1 VTSPE
6 QCIGSSITAADQPTQ
21 HPQSAFT
28 ALSSDLTDILAT
40 SRDYNE
46 LLFAW
51 KGWRDASG
59 AKIKDKY
66 KRYVELS
73 NKAAVLNGQCPA
85 PSDTHHDLGTL

>member
-1 VTSPE
+1 MTSPE
-6 QCIGSSITAADQPTQ
+6 QCIGSSITAAGQPTQ